1 MLSILVTIMRT
12 RTSMRGCLTRF
23 YSTMEIRS
31 IVTINSLI
39 FFMIKNLTMIQMLV
53 KMTTDI
59 IIFMTMM
66 NILILT
72 YKSWILHMNIINLTR
87 VWCSLWNTSCILYT
101 ILYSLVTLIYLLAM
115 LLVHELISLN
125 MLILIHI
132 ISHALMLVL

>member
-72 YKSWILHMNIINLTR
+72 YKSWILHMNIVNLTR

-101 ILYSLVTLIYLLAM
+101 ILYSLVTLIYLLGM